1 MPGAINAVPAR
12 SSCSAAEIHIIH
24 TRTVALALLR
34 VMAPL
39 CTDGFTGLLFN
50 VKEGKSG
57 SEIILNLS
65 ERTIMT
71 MSDSNWIHSSILF
84 RLSENHACDDLSR
97 LVNGSL

>member
-1 MPGAINAVPAR
+1 MRSLPALLALLLFRKYTQFTPG
-12 SSCSAAEIHIIH
+12 
-24 TRTVALALLR
+24 TVALALLR
-34 VMAPL
+34 VMALL

-84 RLSENHACDDLSR
+84 RLF
-97 LVNGSL
+97 